1 MQYFFFFFFSDTF
14 ENFLIWILV
23 LDNKKIDSSRYVS
36 LNSLSSPISFLLPI
50 SQSQS

>member
-1 MQYFFFFFFSDTF
+1 MQYFFFFFSDTF
-14 ENFLIWILV
+14 ENFLIWIFV

-36 LNSLSSPISFLLPI
+36 VNSLSPPISFLLPI